1 MAASIATEL
10 ARHVAPPPP
19 PGTGPDEYLAAVVAE
34 RRKRELTRLREARRR
49 NSVVGE
55 RLERLPFGS

>member
-1 MAASIATEL
+1 MATSIASEL

-19 PGTGPDEYLAAVVAE
+19 PGTTPDDYLAAVIAE
-34 RRKRELTRLREARRR
+34 RRNRDVTRLQEARSR